1 MLFFFVVFFKYED
14 LAANR
19 QTASVRA
26 CVCVGLDLFL
36 NLHSSSEGFL
46 AVPRAIKKGLLPG
59 ESAGAKHSDVCSQA
73 VVGCF
78 IFSIRFPAVA
88 AITGADTDRGK
99 A

>member
-1 MLFFFVVFFKYED
+1 M
-14 LAANR
+14 
-19 QTASVRA
+19 
-26 CVCVGLDLFL
+26 
-36 NLHSSSEGFL
+36 
-46 AVPRAIKKGLLPG
+46 PRAIKKGLLPRD
-59 ESAGAKHSDVCSQA
+59 SAGAKHGDVCSQA

>member
-1 MLFFFVVFFKYED
+1 M
-14 LAANR
+14 
-19 QTASVRA
+19 RA
-26 CVCVGLDLFL
+26 CACVALDLFL

-46 AVPRAIKKGLLPG
+46 AVPRAVKKGLLPG
-59 ESAGAKHSDVCSQA
+59 ESAGAEHSDFCSQA

-78 IFSIRFPAVA
+78 IFSIRSPTVA